1 MKLIKNILM
10 LIVLFNSVTFSA
22 NYYVSSDGNDN
33 NNGTS
38 TSTSWQTLSKVSG
51 GSYNA
56 GDLILFKRGDIFVGR
71 LDVPSDGSSGSPV
84 VFSSYGTGANPVI
97 DANNIEEIC
106 ISIPGKSY
114 ITIDSIDC
122 RNGISRGIDG
132 GSYSPYV
139 IIRGSTISNIGTTNT
154 NMLTAISLE
163 GGHCTI
169 THCTITN
176 IAHLGIMFGGGNNV
190 ITYNDISYT
199 NTYYTEWGA
208 AIDGVGDNDEIAYN
222 TLHDNGGVSDL
233 RMAHGIYTG
242 TGTISVNIHHNI
254 ITNSSRG
261 AGIKCNGNAEIHHN
275 YISGSYLGGFELG
288 YNSTNNVVMDLYN
301 NIITGNRGGIWELS
315 KGTGALTINIYN
327 NTFYLNN
334 SGTYADGIV
343 INHDLTALNIKNNII
358 QVDNG
363 RYCYNMVA
371 QTGATINNNCLYQ
384 VEKGTPFSYN
394 GKYVTW
400 ATWQGYGFD
409 TNGLNADPLVIS
421 SSNFNLHSGSP
432 CIHTGVDVGLTRD
445 FRGASIIGVPDI
457 GAYEYTDA
465 NTLPVQ
471 VTSFTGVAQGNT
483 VALDWKTATEVNSYT
498 FEIERRTTAQLQWES
513 IGTIPAAGTSNVPRE
528 YVYRDSLKNVSIGN
542 IFYRLKSVNNDGSF
556 QYNGEVQVF
565 VTTVMGYSPK
575 PTILC
580 NLRAIAFG
588 NVGIYDLSKTI
599 LKVTNSSVN
608 ILTIDSIYTHSGIF
622 TSSPSFSQVTN
633 IDTTTIT
640 VQFKPIKL
648 GVFLDTLFL
657 RNNSDTT
664 LFTIPLLG
672 ETPAASIS
680 AEPFSISFG
689 TVPKDSISQLPFA
702 ITNSSISVLQID
714 SLWTNTKYF
723 HVTPMLAFGQIR
735 IGDTTKVTIR
745 FTPDSSRSFI
755 DTLYIA
761 NNSFESPFKVP
772 LSGDGTVTGTLTGIR
787 QVLTET
793 PTVFSLAQNFPNPF
807 NPTTTINY
815 QLQKAGNVSLKV
827 YDMLGREAATLVNEE
842 KTAGYY
848 SATFDASRLSSGT
861 YMYRLH
867 AGSFIEVKKL
877 VLLK

>member
-1 MKLIKNILM
+1 
-10 LIVLFNSVTFSA
+10 
-22 NYYVSSDGNDN
+22 
-33 NNGTS
+33 
-38 TSTSWQTLSKVSG
+38 
-51 GSYNA
+51 
-56 GDLILFKRGDIFVGR
+56 
-71 LDVPSDGSSGSPV
+71 
-84 VFSSYGTGANPVI
+84 
-97 DANNIEEIC
+97 
-106 ISIPGKSY
+106 
-114 ITIDSIDC
+114 
-122 RNGISRGIDG
+122 
-132 GSYSPYV
+132 
-139 IIRGSTISNIGTTNT
+139 
-154 NMLTAISLE
+154 
-163 GGHCTI
+163 
-169 THCTITN
+169 
-176 IAHLGIMFGGGNNV
+176 
-190 ITYNDISYT
+190 
-199 NTYYTEWGA
+199 
-208 AIDGVGDNDEIAYN
+208 
-222 TLHDNGGVSDL
+222 
-233 RMAHGIYTG
+233 
-242 TGTISVNIHHNI
+242 
-254 ITNSSRG
+254 
-261 AGIKCNGNAEIHHN
+261 
-275 YISGSYLGGFELG
+275 
-288 YNSTNNVVMDLYN
+288 
-301 NIITGNRGGIWELS
+301 
-315 KGTGALTINIYN
+315 
-327 NTFYLNN
+327 
-334 SGTYADGIV
+334 
-343 INHDLTALNIKNNII
+343 
-358 QVDNG
+358 
-363 RYCYNMVA
+363 
-371 QTGATINNNCLYQ
+371 
-384 VEKGTPFSYN
+384 
-394 GKYVTW
+394 
-400 ATWQGYGFD
+400 
-409 TNGLNADPLVIS
+409 
-421 SSNFNLHSGSP
+421 
-432 CIHTGVDVGLTRD
+432 
-445 FRGASIIGVPDI
+445 
-457 GAYEYTDA
+457 
-465 NTLPVQ
+465 
-471 VTSFTGVAQGNT
+471 
-483 VALDWKTATEVNSYT
+483 
-498 FEIERRTTAQLQWES
+498 
-513 IGTIPAAGTSNVPRE
+513 
-528 YVYRDSLKNVSIGN
+528 
-542 IFYRLKSVNNDGSF
+542 
-556 QYNGEVQVF
+556 
-565 VTTVMGYSPK
+565 MGYSPK

-580 NLRAIAFG
+580 NLSAIAFG

-680 AEPFSISFG
+680 AEPSGISFG

-702 ITNSSISVLQID
+702 IANSSISVLQID

-723 HVTPMLAFGQIR
+723 HVTPMPAFGQIR

-761 NNSFESPFKVP
+761 NNSLESPFKVP

-815 QLQKAGNVSLKV
+815 QLQKAGSVSLKV